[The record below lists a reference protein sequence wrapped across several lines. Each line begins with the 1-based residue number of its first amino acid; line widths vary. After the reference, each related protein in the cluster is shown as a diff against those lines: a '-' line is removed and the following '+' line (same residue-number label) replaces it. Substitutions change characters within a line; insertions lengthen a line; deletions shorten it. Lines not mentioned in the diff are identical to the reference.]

1 MQDLLKVKNSQVYFT
16 WFYEV
21 SAIVEHKFKHI
32 YAEKTFCHEKSPHVC
47 SPRTGR
53 RANFSLRLVF
63 GECEGFKVH
72 DQKEIGIKKRQII
85 EQVMGKATKYAT
97 LGLTKKR
104 VNAKKPRVLETLMA
118 SMTSKPIL
126 C

>member
-1 MQDLLKVKNSQVYFT
+1 
-16 WFYEV
+16 V
-21 SAIVEHKFKHI
+21 SLSVAYKQQAI

-72 DQKEIGIKKRQII
+72 DQKEIGIKKRLFARERFSEYLNIFTFLLI
-85 EQVMGKATKYAT
+85 SSCAFKIRHGKSCQVCYTRFNKKVRKRKEATSVGHSW
-97 LGLTKKR
+97 LQ
-104 VNAKKPRVLETLMA
+104 
-118 SMTSKPIL
+118 
-126 C
+126 

>member
-1 MQDLLKVKNSQVYFT
+1 MQDLLKVKNLQVYFT
-16 WFYEV
+16 WCCKFW
-21 SAIVEHKFKHI
+21 AIAEHKFKHI

-72 DQKEIGIKKRQII
+72 DKKEIGIKTEKTEQIFGTTW
-85 EQVMGKATKYAT
+85 EKCS
-97 LGLTKKR
+97 
-104 VNAKKPRVLETLMA
+104 
-118 SMTSKPIL
+118 SML
-126 C
+126 H